1 MFPPLPRR
9 AVCTQSN
16 WKLGGLR
23 EISLSVRMSVPP
35 GMKVRQPPERSRR
48 KERDMRDWGAALG
61 TQGWLMAET
70 LGLAMARRAADIL
83 ERHRDALTL
92 AAADPDLDPG
102 EFAADDAVF
111 TAVLDAANECLGQF
125 DSRPP
130 GERWCDTLLQVL
142 RLAEMDAP
150 GV

>member
-1 MFPPLPRR
+1 
-9 AVCTQSN
+9 
-16 WKLGGLR
+16 
-23 EISLSVRMSVPP
+23 
-35 GMKVRQPPERSRR
+35 
-48 KERDMRDWGAALG
+48 MRDWGAALG
-61 TQGWLMAET
+61 TQGWLMAEA

-142 RLAEMDAP
+142 RLAEIDAP